1 MVVMMMTMMM
11 MVVVVMIVVMVVIV
25 MMMMMLLVMMMIVMM
40 KMLLMMM
47 MTMMV
52 MMMMMMVLMVLMV
65 VVVLLLLV
73 VMMMMIKPEASP
85 ATTITVQRKA
95 GSGSARV
102 RGGGS
107 NGKKAVG
114 EHSSVGENST
124 AGKGKTSLDNLVTN
138 CCKLKDRF
146 LLLNSKVSCA
156 LQSIESNHK
165 EWEWADNKQNY
176 GQLKEDHSKLLD
188 KLNACEIDSC
198 ILHGDRKAVKMKY
211 GPEKLQQVISKFVTL
226 QPDIDELE
234 STYDRMMGRH
244 TGGASG

>member
-1 MVVMMMTMMM
+1 MMTMMMTMMM
-11 MVVVVMIVVMVVIV
+11 MMVVVM
-25 MMMMMLLVMMMIVMM
+25 MM
-40 KMLLMMM
+40 
-47 MTMMV
+47 
-52 MMMMMMVLMVLMV
+52 
-65 VVVLLLLV
+65 
-73 VMMMMIKPEASP
+73 MMMMIKPEASP
-85 ATTITVQRKA
+85 ATTITVKPKA
-95 GSGSARV
+95 GSGSGRV
-102 RGGGS
+102 RGSGSKLKELQAQGG
-107 NGKKAVG
+107 
-114 EHSSVGENST
+114 VGENST
-124 AGKGKTSLDNLVTN
+124 AGKDKTSSLDSLVTN

-156 LQSIESNHK
+156 LQSSESKHK

-244 TGGASG
+244 TGGASS

>member
-1 MVVMMMTMMM
+1 MTMMMTMMM
-11 MVVVVMIVVMVVIV
+11 MMVV
-25 MMMMMLLVMMMIVMM
+25 
-40 KMLLMMM
+40 
-47 MTMMV
+47 V
-52 MMMMMMVLMVLMV
+52 MMMMMMF
-65 VVVLLLLV
+65 
-73 VMMMMIKPEASP
+73 KPEASP
-85 ATTITVQRKA
+85 ATTITVKPKA
-95 GSGSARV
+95 GSGSGRV
-102 RGGGS
+102 RGSGS
-107 NGKKAVG
+107 NGKKAVA

-124 AGKGKTSLDNLVTN
+124 AGKDKTSSLDSLVTN

-156 LQSIESNHK
+156 LQSIESKHK

-188 KLNACEIDSC
+188 KLNACEIDAC

-244 TGGASG
+244 TGGASS